1 MINSTENHQGL
12 CESRPILERLP
23 FPAAL
28 WSPDR
33 QSCIFNNYV
42 SRLLGFS
49 ENDFL
54 QASSLWIERIH
65 PQDRDSFKT
74 AWRQIQSG
82 ESNSVSCSY
91 RFLPGDRS
99 EQIRM
104 REDLFPY
111 PLRKNKPAAVWSLYA
126 QQEDSDKEI
135 LESSSIRDFVNGF
148 NHEIGNGLQ
157 AIKGE
162 IDLLL
167 LSGALPPQSA
177 RAVDQGIQ
185 RIAELTDEIN
195 EYLSLTAVE
204 PRREDPAGTIRDV
217 IRLSSQ
223 RLKDRGI
230 RIAVEFKDP
239 LPELPTG
246 SDFRN
251 AFKRVIDFSCA
262 LLPQGGDL
270 KIEAGVNRLGEAFYI
285 ELRVINVS
293 PTCLDV
299 EEREVFRPYLKVNDY
314 RVGLTL
320 ALARQI
326 LRRHFGKII
335 FQKEQRNRGVFSIS
349 IKVPSD
355 TSIQ

>member
-1 MINSTENHQGL
+1 MINSTESHQGL
-12 CESRPILERLP
+12 CESRPVIERLP

-33 QSCIFNNYV
+33 QSCVFNNYV

-54 QASSLWIERIH
+54 QESSLWIERIH
-65 PQDRDSFKT
+65 PKDRDSFIS

-82 ESNSVSCSY
+82 ENNSASCYY
-91 RFLPGDRS
+91 RFQPGGRS

-104 REDLFPY
+104 REDLFSY
-111 PLRKNKPAAVWSLYA
+111 PLRKNKPAVVWSLYA

-135 LESSSIRDFVNGF
+135 LESPSIRDFLNGF
-148 NHEIGNGLQ
+148 NHELGNGLQ

-167 LSGALPPQSA
+167 LAGSLPPQSA
-177 RAVDQGIQ
+177 RAVDRGIQ
-185 RIAELTDEIN
+185 RIAELTDEVN
-195 EYLSLTAVE
+195 EYLSSTAAE
-204 PRREDPAGTIRDV
+204 PWRENPARTICEV
-217 IRLSSQ
+217 IQSSSE

-239 LPELPTG
+239 LPELPIG
-246 SDFRN
+246 SDFCN

-262 LLPQGGDL
+262 LLPKGGDL
-270 KIEAGVNRLGEAFYI
+270 KIKAGVNRIGAAFDI
-285 ELRVINVS
+285 ELQVINVS
-293 PTCLDV
+293 PSCLDV
-299 EEREVFRPYLKVNDY
+299 EEKEVFRPYLKVNDY
-314 RVGLTL
+314 RVGLTMV
-320 ALARQI
+320 LARQI

-355 TSIQ
+355 KSI

>member
-1 MINSTENHQGL
+1 M
-12 CESRPILERLP
+12 
-23 FPAAL
+23 
-28 WSPDR
+28 
-33 QSCIFNNYV
+33 
-42 SRLLGFS
+42 GFS

-54 QASSLWIERIH
+54 QESSLWIERIH
-65 PQDRDSFKT
+65 PKDRDSFIS

-82 ESNSVSCSY
+82 ENNSASCYY
-91 RFLPGDRS
+91 RFQPGGRS

-104 REDLFPY
+104 REDLFSY

-135 LESSSIRDFVNGF
+135 LESPSIRDFLNGF

-167 LSGALPPQSA
+167 LAGSLPPRSA
-177 RAVDQGIQ
+177 RAVDRGIQ
-185 RIAELTDEIN
+185 RIAELTDEVN
-195 EYLSLTAVE
+195 EYLSSPAAE
-204 PRREDPAGTIRDV
+204 PWRENPARTICEV
-217 IRLSSQ
+217 IQSSSE

-239 LPELPTG
+239 LPELPIG
-246 SDFRN
+246 SDFCN

-262 LLPQGGDL
+262 LLPKGGDL
-270 KIEAGVNRLGEAFYI
+270 KIEAGVNRNGAAFDI
-285 ELRVINVS
+285 ELQVINVS
-293 PTCLDV
+293 PSCLDV
-299 EEREVFRPYLKVNDY
+299 EEKEVFRPYLKVNDY
-314 RVGLTL
+314 RVGLTMV
-320 ALARQI
+320 LARQI

-355 TSIQ
+355 KSI